1 MKINKIL
8 TILTFFLLLSCGF
21 QPIYSEK
28 KFNENYNFTIN
39 NIGFSGN
46 NNINQYLK
54 NNLLEYTNN
63 EDKEIKYDLII
74 NSSIIKTIT
83 YIEKKLQTDSA
94 TLGLRAFLLT
104 FIVTTELGCIN
115 FVTSPALCL
124 ASIRVLITFIPPQV
138 EPAQAPIKAVV
149 RSNIGT
155 NKGQFA

>member
-54 NNLLEYTNN
+54 NNLANYTNN
-63 EDKEIKYDLII
+63 KNKEIEYDLVID
-74 NSSIIKTIT
+74 SSSIKTIT
-83 YIEKKLQTDSA
+83 TKNKKGDPELFHIKIIINVDIIENNEIKNKTIL
-94 TLGLRAFLLT
+94 
-104 FIVTTELGCIN
+104 
-115 FVTSPALCL
+115 
-124 ASIRVLITFIPPQV
+124 V
-138 EPAQAPIKAVV
+138 EGFEYKNK
-149 RSNIGT
+149 SNKFQLNKYEKNIQKSLT
-155 NKGQFA
+155 NKLSKDLIDYLYYIK

>member
-54 NNLLEYTNN
+54 NNLANYTNN
-63 EDKEIKYDLII
+63 KNKEIEYDLVID
-74 NSSIIKTIT
+74 SSSIKTIT
-83 YIEKKLQTDSA
+83 TKNKKGDPELFHIKIIINVDIIENNEIKNKTIL
-94 TLGLRAFLLT
+94 
-104 FIVTTELGCIN
+104 
-115 FVTSPALCL
+115 
-124 ASIRVLITFIPPQV
+124 V
-138 EPAQAPIKAVV
+138 EGFEYKNK
-149 RSNIGT
+149 SNKFQLNKYEKNIQKSLT
-155 NKGQFA
+155 NKLTKDLIDYLYYIK

>member
-54 NNLLEYTNN
+54 NNLANYTNN
-63 EDKEIKYDLII
+63 KNKEIEYDLAID
-74 NSSIIKTIT
+74 SSSIKTIT
-83 YIEKKLQTDSA
+83 TKNKKGDPELFHIKIIINVDIIENNEIKNKTIL
-94 TLGLRAFLLT
+94 
-104 FIVTTELGCIN
+104 
-115 FVTSPALCL
+115 
-124 ASIRVLITFIPPQV
+124 V
-138 EPAQAPIKAVV
+138 EGFEYKNK
-149 RSNIGT
+149 SNKFQLNKYEKNIQKSLT
-155 NKGQFA
+155 NKLTKDLIDYLYYIK

>member
-54 NNLLEYTNN
+54 NNLANYTNN
-63 EDKEIKYDLII
+63 KNKEIEYDLAID
-74 NSSIIKTIT
+74 SSSIKTIT
-83 YIEKKLQTDSA
+83 TKNKKGDPELFHIKIIINVDIIENNEIKNKTIL
-94 TLGLRAFLLT
+94 
-104 FIVTTELGCIN
+104 
-115 FVTSPALCL
+115 
-124 ASIRVLITFIPPQV
+124 V
-138 EPAQAPIKAVV
+138 EGFEYKNK
-149 RSNIGT
+149 SNKFQLNKYEKNIQKSLT
-155 NKGQFA
+155 NKLSKDLIDYLYYIK